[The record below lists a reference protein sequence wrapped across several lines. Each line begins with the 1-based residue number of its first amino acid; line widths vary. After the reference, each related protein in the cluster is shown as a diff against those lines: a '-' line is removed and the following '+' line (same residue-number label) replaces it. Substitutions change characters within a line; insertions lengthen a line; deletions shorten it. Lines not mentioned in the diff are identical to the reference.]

1 MKRALVILFDKVEEI
16 EALAPVDILRR
27 ARVDVTTAAVG
38 ESKTVYGR
46 SGVPIEADELFSKA
60 KAEDFDAVVLAGG
73 PGTFDIIDD
82 PELLDFLKSSNEKG
96 ALCARYVPP
105 PQSSTARG

>member
-46 SGVPIEADELFSKA
+46 SGVPIEADEQRRKRRISTPWCSRA
-60 KAEDFDAVVLAGG
+60 
-73 PGTFDIIDD
+73 
-82 PELLDFLKSSNEKG
+82 
-96 ALCARYVPP
+96 ALGL
-105 PQSSTARG
+105 ST